1 MNKLEN
7 FPTVNYI
14 NLHES
19 VDRRLFMNSQIEK
32 YGLKSNPY
40 FTDRYAAFKDQIQ
53 ISLDLPEGNW
63 QGGQEGNNISYL
75 SAMKKWYNTTDEEYG
90 FFCDDDISFET
101 VDYWTFTWQEF
112 LDNLPQDWQ
121 CVQLVRIN
129 IWEPGIKNYGIFE
142 IPAIQIRERS
152 WGDFGCAAI
161 FKREYVKKVLD
172 RHCISPNNYDF
183 NIRKRD
189 NWNFI
194 LFPIVESLLYREISD
209 GVYNCPLLLENQIF
223 ESTVHPNDADARLPH
238 NISYKYYS
246 GLWKLFGSEL
256 PLSYIINKS

>member
-40 FTDRYAAFKDQIQ
+40 FTDRYNVFKDQIEIRCATESDFQ
-53 ISLDLPEGNW
+53 R
-63 QGGQEGNNISYL
+63 GNNISYL
-75 SAMKKWYNTTDEEYG
+75 NAMKRWYENTNDDYG
-90 FFCDDDISFET
+90 FFCDDDMSFES
-101 VDYWTFTWQEF
+101 VEFWTFTWQEF
-112 LDNLPQDWQ
+112 MDSLPTDWQ
-121 CVQLVRIN
+121 CVQLIRIN
-129 IWEPGIKNYGIFE
+129 IWDPGMKNYGVFDM
-142 IPAIQIRERS
+142 PSLQIRERA
-152 WGDFGCAAI
+152 WNDYGCAAI
-161 FKREYVKKVLD
+161 FKRDYVKKVLD
-172 RHCISPNNYDF
+172 RHWISNNVYNFTIPSRSDPNYF
-183 NIRKRD
+183 YY
-189 NWNFI
+189 
-194 LFPIVESLLYREISD
+194 PIVESLLYREVSD
-209 GVYNCPLLLENQIF
+209 GVYNVPLLLENQTF
-223 ESTVHPNDADARLPH
+223 ESVVHPNDAENRLPH

>member
-40 FTDRYAAFKDQIQ
+40 FTDRYNVFNDQIEIRCATESDFQ
-53 ISLDLPEGNW
+53 R
-63 QGGQEGNNISYL
+63 GNNISYL
-75 SAMKKWYNTTDEEYG
+75 NAMKRWYENTNDDYG
-90 FFCDDDISFET
+90 FFCDDDMSFES
-101 VDYWTFTWQEF
+101 VEFWTFTWQEF
-112 LDNLPQDWQ
+112 MDSLPTDWQ
-121 CVQLVRIN
+121 CVQMVRIN
-129 IWEPGIKNYGIFE
+129 IWESGLRNYGNFDL
-142 IPAIQIRERS
+142 PSIQFRHRA
-152 WGDFGCAAI
+152 WNDYGCAAI
-161 FKREYVKKVLD
+161 FKRTYVKKVLD
-172 RHCISPNNYDF
+172 RHCIDTDVYNFSIPSRNDPNYYF
-183 NIRKRD
+183 Y
-189 NWNFI
+189 
-194 LFPIVESLLYREISD
+194 PIVESLLYREISD
-209 GVYNCPLLLENQIF
+209 AVYNVPLLLENQNF
-223 ESTVHPNDADARLPH
+223 KSVVHPNDAENRLPH